1 MSTRKTLSM
10 EGIPMHFISRP
21 ARCLF
26 SFLVLASLIC
36 LAVSSGV
43 SSEVSFDT
51 HDVTSPGQAGFQP
64 VDSPPGPHT
73 AITPEWT
80 IFTGAPMLSSP
91 KTADLQGDGPREII
105 LTTYAPGVDPYAYGQ
120 VFVLDAD
127 GNDLPGWPIQTPG
140 PIPATAAIGDLDNN
154 GVSEI
159 VVGCWDQMHV
169 FQLDGSEMPGWPK
182 TASVTQAAALE
193 DLDGDGDLEILFPVS
208 TGLYI
213 FQHDGT
219 FLPGWPRFAPD
230 LMGSP
235 ALANLDGD
243 PDLEIVAGTYQGPVG
258 PETFEV
264 YAWNLDG
271 TVLDGFPVTT
281 SGVNKVPPAL
291 GDIDNDGMVEIV
303 IPSYHTSDLDY
314 LYAFDGTGAAEPGWP
329 VRGERIRLSPPSL
342 ADIDGDGDLE
352 IFTAGADVITLDG
365 YLYGFDHTGAS
376 LPSFPITLNRSQVN
390 SSPVVSNTH
399 GSAEEFE
406 VFVKNK
412 DYFFGYHTDGSS
424 ILDFPF
430 FLSDANHTGTTSP
443 TPCLDD
449 LDGDGDIEAIFAATF
464 NQVAMV
470 DFADAV
476 DPGDLHWPTYKQ
488 DPQNRSYFEPST
500 SSSVPQITAG
510 AVDPLRIWP
519 NPASTSVRLAVD
531 IGEGAPPEISILDPS
546 GRRVRSLSDGGSSV
560 ATWDGRDDNGRPVAS
575 GIYTILLGG
584 HQSTARR
591 LVWIR

>member
-1 MSTRKTLSM
+1 
-10 EGIPMHFISRP
+10 MHSASRTSRSLP
-21 ARCLF
+21 SLLALA
-26 SFLVLASLIC
+26 LVC
-36 LAVSSGV
+36 LAASSGA
-43 SSEVSFDT
+43 SADIFTAADAA
-51 HDVTSPGQAGFQP
+51 SPGQAGFQP
-64 VDSPPGPHT
+64 ADSPPGPHT

-91 KTADLQGDGPREII
+91 KMADLQGDGPKEVI

-120 VFVLDAD
+120 VFVLDAE

-193 DLDGDGDLEILFPVS
+193 DLDGDGDLEILVPVS
-208 TGLYI
+208 SGLYI
-213 FQHDGT
+213 FQHDGS
-219 FLPGWPRFAPD
+219 FFPGWPKFAPD
-230 LMGSP
+230 MMGSP
-235 ALANLDGD
+235 ALADLDED
-243 PDLEIVAGTYQGPVG
+243 PELEIAAGTFQGPVG
-258 PETFEV
+258 PDYEV

-303 IPSYHTSDLDY
+303 IPSYDDSDLDY
-314 LYAFDGTGAAEPGWP
+314 LYAWDGTGAAEPGWP
-329 VRGERIRLSPPSL
+329 VRGERIRLSPPAL
-342 ADIDGDGDLE
+342 ADIDQDGDLE
-352 IFTAGADVITLDG
+352 IFTAGADVTTLDG

-399 GSAEEFE
+399 GGTGNFE

-424 ILDFPF
+424 IPDFPF

-443 TPCLDD
+443 SPCLDD

-470 DFADAV
+470 DFPDAV
-476 DPGDLHWPTYKQ
+476 DPADLHWPAYKQ
-488 DPQNRSYFEPST
+488 DPQNRSYFGPGT
-500 SSSVPQITAG
+500 SSSVPQITADG
-510 AVDPLRIWP
+510 MTPLRIWP

-531 IGEGAPPEISILDPS
+531 TRNVSAVEISILDPS
-546 GRRVRSLSDGGSSV
+546 GRRIRSLSGSGTG
-560 ATWDGRDDNGRPVAS
+560 ATWDGRDDNGRAVAS
-575 GIYTILLGG
+575 GIYTILLRG
-584 HQSTARR
+584 QEESARR